1 MNKVLFLDRDGTLVE
16 EIPPRDKIDSLE
28 KVIFYPKALS
38 FMSRISR
45 EFNYEIVLVTN
56 QDGLGRESFTGEKFF
71 KAHRK
76 IMKTFEN
83 EGVYFSAVSIDRTF
97 LKERSPTRKP
107 GVGMLE
113 SYFSADYDISGSFV
127 IGDRITDVLLAKNL
141 KCKAIWLKKG
151 IGLGKNETALSAE
164 KLQKFIALESRYW
177 EKIYEFLKFGSRKI
191 LHSRKSKE
199 TDIKIILQIDGTG
212 KYNIC
217 TGIGFLN
224 HMLEQFAKHASID
237 LSIQAQGDLYVVE
250 DHHTIEDIAIALGE
264 AFCKAL
270 GNKLGFARYGFCLPM
285 DDGLAKVALDFGGR
299 SYLVWKVEFKRE
311 KIGDMPTEMV
321 SHFFK
326 SFSESAKCNLHI
338 QAKGNNEHHK
348 IEAIFKAFAI
358 SVKMAVF
365 RDVQLYKLPT
375 TKNII

>member
-1 MNKVLFLDRDGTLVE
+1 MIVLF
-16 EIPPRDKIDSLE
+16 SLE
-28 KVIFYPKALS
+28 KVYPKALS

-45 EFNYEIVLVTN
+45 EFNYEIVLNGPV
-56 QDGLGRESFTGEKFF
+56 
-71 KAHRK
+71 RK

-83 EGVYFSAVSIDRTF
+83 EGVYFS
-97 LKERSPTRKP
+97 
-107 GVGMLE
+107 
-113 SYFSADYDISGSFV
+113 SYASGSFV
-127 IGDRITDVLLAKNL
+127 IGDSITDVLLAKNL
-141 KCKAIWLKKG
+141 KCKAIWLK
-151 IGLGKNETALSAE
+151 IGKNETALSAE
-164 KLQKFIALESRYW
+164 KLQKFIALETKYW
-177 EKIYEFLKFGSRKI
+177 EKIYEFFKFGSRKI

-237 LSIQAQGDLYVVE
+237 LSIQAQGDLHVVE

-264 AFCKAL
+264 AFWKAL
-270 GNKLGFARYGFCLPM
+270 GNKLGLARYGFCLPM

-299 SYLVWKVEFKRE
+299 SNLVWKVEFKRE
-311 KIGDMPTEMV
+311 KIGYMPTEMV
-321 SHFFK
+321 FHFFK

-338 QAKGNNEHHK
+338 QAKGDNDHHQ

>member
-1 MNKVLFLDRDGTLVE
+1 MNKVLFIVE
-16 EIPPRDKIDSLE
+16 EIPPKIEE
-28 KVIFYPKALS
+28 KVPKVLS

-56 QDGLGRESFTGEKFF
+56 QAGEKFF

-83 EGVYFSAVSIDRTF
+83 EGVYFSAGSIDRTS
-97 LKERSPTRKP
+97 R
-107 GVGMLE
+107 GE
-113 SYFSADYDISGSFV
+113 SYDISGSFV
-127 IGDRITDVLLAKNL
+127 LVDRRTDVLLAKNL

-151 IGLGKNETALSAE
+151 IVHNETAFSAE
-164 KLQKFIALESRYW
+164 KLQKFLALEIKDW
-177 EKIYEFLKFGSRKI
+177 EKLYEFLKFGSRKI

-199 TDIKIILQIDGTG
+199 TDMKIILQIDGTG

-237 LSIQAQGDLYVVE
+237 LGIQAQGDLHLIDE
-250 DHHTIEDIAIALGE
+250 HHTIEDIAIALGE
-264 AFCKAL
+264 AFCKGL
-270 GNKLGFARYGFCLPM
+270 GNKLGLARYGFCLSM
-285 DDGLAKVALDFGGR
+285 EEGLAKVALDFSGR
-299 SYLVWKVEFKRE
+299 SNLVWKVELKRE
-311 KIGDMPTEMV
+311 KIGDIPTEMV
-321 SHFFK
+321 YHFFK

-338 QAKGNNEHHK
+338 QAKGENEHHK
-348 IEAIFKAFAI
+348 IEAIFKAFAK
-358 SVKMAVF
+358 SVKTAIF

>member
-16 EIPPRDKIDSLE
+16 EIPT

-56 QDGLGRESFTGEKFF
+56 QAKFF

-97 LKERSPTRKP
+97 SKP

-113 SYFSADYDISGSFV
+113 SYDISGSFV
-127 IGDRITDVLLAKNL
+127 IVDRITDVLLAKNL

-151 IGLGKNETALSAE
+151 IGQNETAFE
-164 KLQKFIALESRYW
+164 NLQKFIALETKYW

-237 LSIQAQGDLYVVE
+237 LSIQAQGDLYVIE

-270 GNKLGFARYGFCLPM
+270 GNKLGLARYGFCLPM

-299 SYLVWKVEFKRE
+299 SNLIWKVEFKRE

-338 QAKGNNEHHK
+338 QAKGENEHHQ

>member
-1 MNKVLFLDRDGTLVE
+1 MNKVLFIDRNGTLVE
-16 EIPPRDKIDSLE
+16 APRDKIDSLE

-38 FMSRISR
+38 FVARISR

-56 QDGLGRESFTGEKFF
+56 QNGLRRESFKFF

-97 LKERSPTRKP
+97 LS
-107 GVGMLE
+107 MLD
-113 SYFSADYDISGSFV
+113 SYFPADYDISGSFV
-127 IGDRITDVLLAKNL
+127 IGDSITDVFLAKNL

-151 IGLGKNETALSAE
+151 IVLGNNETAISAE
-164 KLQKFIALESRYW
+164 KLQKFIWLETKYW

-191 LHSRKSKE
+191 LHSRKSQE

-217 TGIGFLN
+217 TGIGFFN
-224 HMLEQFAKHASID
+224 HMLEQLAKHASLD
-237 LSIQAQGDLYVVE
+237 LSIQALGDLHVSE
-250 DHHTIEDIAIALGE
+250 NHHTIEDIAIALGE
-264 AFCKAL
+264 AFCLA
-270 GNKLGFARYGFCLPM
+270 NKLGLARYGFCLPM
-285 DDGLAKVALDFGGR
+285 DDCLAKVALDFGGR
-299 SYLVWKVEFKRE
+299 SNLVWFVEFKRE
-311 KIGDMPTEMV
+311 KIGEMPPEMV

-338 QAKGNNEHHK
+338 QATGENEHHK

-375 TKNII
+375 TKNLI

>member
-1 MNKVLFLDRDGTLVE
+1 MNKVLFLDTLVE
-16 EIPPRDKIDSLE
+16 KIPPKE

-45 EFNYEIVLVTN
+45 DFNYEIVLVTN
-56 QDGLGRESFTGEKFF
+56 QAGEKFF

-76 IMKTFEN
+76 IIKTFEN
-83 EGVYFSAVSIDRTF
+83 EGVYFSAVSIDRNF
-97 LKERSPTRKP
+97 STRKP

-113 SYFSADYDISGSFV
+113 SYDISGSFV
-127 IGDRITDVLLAKNL
+127 IVDRITDVLLAKNL

-151 IGLGKNETALSAE
+151 RKNETAFSAE
-164 KLQKFIALESRYW
+164 KLQKFLALETKYW

-191 LHSRKSKE
+191 LHYRKSKE

-237 LSIQAQGDLYVVE
+237 LSLQVQGDLHVIE
-250 DHHTIEDIAIALGE
+250 HHHTIEDISIALGE

-270 GNKLGFARYGFCLPM
+270 GNKLGLARYGFCLPM
-285 DDGLAKVALDFGGR
+285 DEGLAKVALDFGGR
-299 SYLVWKVEFKRE
+299 NNLVWKVEFKRE

-338 QAKGNNEHHK
+338 QAKGENEHHQ

>member
-1 MNKVLFLDRDGTLVE
+1 MNKVLFLDREGTLVE
-16 EIPPRDKIDSLE
+16 KIPTKE

-45 EFNYEIVLVTN
+45 NFNYEIVLVTN
-56 QDGLGRESFTGEKFF
+56 QAGEKFF
-71 KAHRK
+71 KAQRK

-83 EGVYFSAVSIDRTF
+83 EGVYFSAVSIDRN
-97 LKERSPTRKP
+97 SS

-113 SYFSADYDISGSFV
+113 SYDISGSFV
-127 IGDRITDVLLAKNL
+127 IVDRITDVLLAKNL

-151 IGLGKNETALSAE
+151 RKNETAFSAE
-164 KLQKFIALESRYW
+164 KLQKFLALETKYW

-199 TDIKIILQIDGTG
+199 TDIKIILQMDGSG

-224 HMLEQFAKHASID
+224 HMLEQLAKHASID
-237 LSIQAQGDLYVVE
+237 LSLQVQGDLNVIE
-250 DHHTIEDIAIALGE
+250 EHHTIEDISIALGE
-264 AFCKAL
+264 AFWKAF
-270 GNKLGFARYGFCLPM
+270 GNKLGLARYGFCLPM
-285 DDGLAKVALDFGGR
+285 DEGLAKVALDFGGR
-299 SYLVWKVEFKRE
+299 SNLVFKVEFKRE
-311 KIGDMPTEMV
+311 KIGDMQTEMV

-338 QAKGNNEHHK
+338 QAKGENEHHQ

-365 RDVQLYKLPT
+365 RDVQLYKLPS

>member
-1 MNKVLFLDRDGTLVE
+1 MNKVLFIVE
-16 EIPPRDKIDSLE
+16 EIPPKIE
-28 KVIFYPKALS
+28 ENVPKTLS
-38 FMSRISR
+38 FMSRIYR

-56 QDGLGRESFTGEKFF
+56 HAGEKFF
-71 KAHRK
+71 KEHRK

-97 LKERSPTRKP
+97 INR

-113 SYFSADYDISGSFV
+113 SSDISGSFV
-127 IGDRITDVLLAKNL
+127 IVDRITDVLLAKNL

-151 IGLGKNETALSAE
+151 IVHNETAFSAE
-164 KLQKFIALESRYW
+164 KLQKFLAFETKDW

-224 HMLEQFAKHASID
+224 HMLEQFSKHASID
-237 LSIQAQGDLYVVE
+237 LGIQAQGDLHLID

-264 AFCKAL
+264 AICKAL
-270 GNKLGFARYGFCLPM
+270 GNKLGLARYGFCLPM
-285 DDGLAKVALDFGGR
+285 EEGLAKVALDFGGR
-299 SYLVWKVEFKRE
+299 SNLVWKVEFKRE
-311 KIGDMPTEMV
+311 KIGDIPTEMV

-338 QAKGNNEHHK
+338 QAKGENEHHK
-348 IEAIFKAFAI
+348 IEAIFKAFAL
-358 SVKMAVF
+358 SVKTAIF